1 MSIIQIIESII
12 TGIVAGFI
20 CGLTGM
26 GGGTIY
32 VPVFYFLLSFS
43 IKEAIG
49 TSLLVIVF
57 SSISAFL
64 AHMREGQVN
73 FRIAGFLIVAG
84 IIGAQ
89 IGSSITSILPDIA
102 VKIFF
107 ICITIFLSINMWR
120 ERNTGVEGNGTN
132 FTMSTIR
139 FILIGLAAG
148 IASGMGGVGGAIVL
162 VPLLH
167 MWVGIPMNICIGT
180 TLPVVM
186 FNSLSGVIGYF
197 YRGLVHI
204 QIGIITG
211 VVAVFAALTGT
222 KVSMRTDNKRLRKIF
237 SIVLLIAGM
246 AILVGR

>member
-1 MSIIQIIESII
+1 
-12 TGIVAGFI
+12 
-20 CGLTGM
+20 
-26 GGGTIY
+26 
-32 VPVFYFLLSFS
+32 
-43 IKEAIG
+43 
-49 TSLLVIVF
+49 
-57 SSISAFL
+57 
-64 AHMREGQVN
+64 
-73 FRIAGFLIVAG
+73 
-84 IIGAQ
+84 
-89 IGSSITSILPDIA
+89 
-102 VKIFF
+102 
-107 ICITIFLSINMWR
+107 MWR

-132 FTMSTIR
+132 FNMSPIR

-211 VVAVFAALTGT
+211 VVAVFAALAGT